1 MIKVETLATRA
12 SSLTKTIRLLRV
24 GMHIAE
30 GLAVASAVF
39 PLVSVPRRQA
49 LHQRWSRRLVSML
62 GVQLEVHGAAR
73 TDGLLVANHISW
85 LDVFVISAIF
95 PATFVCKSEVRAWP
109 AIGSLC
115 VKTGTIFIERG
126 RSAAARITNEAVVA
140 HLHQGRQI
148 AVFPEGTTTDGSC
161 MEPFRAAMLQ
171 TALDSGAVV
180 QPLALRYLN
189 AEGLRVTDTAYIG
202 DTSFWESLCRI
213 ASSQGLVARIE
224 TLEPIATK
232 LPEAGLDVLT
242 RRHLAELAQRRILA
256 ALNLE
261 HATELR
267 TTAPAAKN
275 AVSPAPTFATGPA

>member
-1 MIKVETLATRA
+1 MIEPKTKV
-12 SSLTKTIRLLRV
+12 SSLTKIIRLLRV
-24 GMHIAE
+24 GIHIAE

-49 LHQRWSRRLVSML
+49 LQQRWSQRLVSML
-62 GVQLEVHGAAR
+62 GVQLEAHGAAR
-73 TDGLLVANHISW
+73 IDGLLVANHISW

-95 PATFVCKSEVRAWP
+95 PATFVCKSEVRSWP

-161 MEPFRAAMLQ
+161 MEPFRPAMLQ

-180 QPLALRYLN
+180 QPLALRYVN
-189 AEGLRVTDTAYIG
+189 RQGERVTDTAYIG
-202 DTSFWESLCRI
+202 DTSFWESLCLI
-213 ASSQGLVARIE
+213 ASSQGLVARLE
-224 TLEPIATK
+224 TLEPISTKAAEAETETAT
-232 LPEAGLDVLT
+232 LT
-242 RRHLAELAQRRILA
+242 RRHLAELAQRRILT
-256 ALNLE
+256 ALGPGIE
-261 HATELR
+261 IHSS
-267 TTAPAAKN
+267 APTKQN
-275 AVSPAPTFATGPA
+275 AVSPAPTFAT

>member
-1 MIKVETLATRA
+1 MIKMETMTARA
-12 SSLTKTIRLLRV
+12 PSLTKILRLLRV

-30 GLAVASAVF
+30 GLVVASVVF
-39 PLVSVPRRQA
+39 PRVSVARRQA
-49 LHQRWSRRLVSML
+49 LQQRWSCRLVSML
-62 GVQLEVHGAAR
+62 GVRLEAHGAAR

-140 HLHQGRQI
+140 HLRQGRQI

-161 MEPFRAAMLQ
+161 MEPFRAALLQ
-171 TALDSGAVV
+171 TALDSSAVV
-180 QPLALRYLN
+180 QPLALRYLDQRGVR
-189 AEGLRVTDTAYIG
+189 ATDAAYIG

-213 ASSQGLVARIE
+213 ASSQGLVARLE
-224 TLEPIATK
+224 TLEPISTKATGAGM
-232 LPEAGLDVLT
+232 EALN
-242 RRHLAELAQRRILA
+242 RRHLADLAQCRIMA
-256 ALNLE
+256 ALN
-261 HATELR
+261 HATESHVL
-267 TTAPAAKN
+267 APVAKS
-275 AVSPAPTFATGPA
+275 AVSPAPTFATGSA